1 MDWMP
6 SCAFLRSLYYVA
18 VQGMIIGSVMKTPIV
33 TVSVPFARQIGGIL
47 KASII
52 VIALSGIGIAKEK
65 SRNFFAPKGIVIG
78 AGEVTEKGAF
88 RVPIT
93 FETAIIHSSQWIDRV
108 KVSVDGKSILITADF
123 TSAGRKSRY
132 PGYIEL
138 KDLSSG
144 EREIKYRDPDG
155 KLHPLGKLTVP

>member
-33 TVSVPFARQIGGIL
+33 TVSVPFARQIGRIL
-47 KASII
+47 KA
-52 VIALSGIGIAKEK
+52 
-65 SRNFFAPKGIVIG
+65 
-78 AGEVTEKGAF
+78 
-88 RVPIT
+88 
-93 FETAIIHSSQWIDRV
+93 
-108 KVSVDGKSILITADF
+108 SILITADF

-155 KLHPLGKLTVP
+155 KLHPLGKLTLP